1 MQAQGRRALLLVEDD
16 PDIRDA
22 LAELLQEEGFAV
34 ATASNGREGLDRLA
48 EVERP
53 CLILLDIDMPV
64 MDGREFM
71 AQVRAD
77 PELRDC
83 TVLIVTATRGASPLG
98 ADGLLKKPFDIEEL
112 LGAVERYCPFR

>member
-1 MQAQGRRALLLVEDD
+1 MQAQGRRALVLVEDD

-34 ATASNGREGLDRLA
+34 ATASNGS
-48 EVERP
+48 
-53 CLILLDIDMPV
+53 
-64 MDGREFM
+64 
-71 AQVRAD
+71 
-77 PELRDC
+77 